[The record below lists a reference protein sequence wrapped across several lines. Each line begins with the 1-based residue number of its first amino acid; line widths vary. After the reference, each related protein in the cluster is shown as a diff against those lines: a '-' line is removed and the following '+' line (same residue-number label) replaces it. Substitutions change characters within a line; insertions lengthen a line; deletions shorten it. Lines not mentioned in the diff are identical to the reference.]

1 MRLNLILQVILILSI
16 LIIISILYYTFLLN
30 KDSKTQILSENIE
43 QLDDN
48 LDDKI
53 ANELNN
59 IEYNSSDKKGNT
71 FYINA
76 KKAIIELDENNNNS
90 NKVKLEG
97 VVSIINIK
105 NKGIINVYSNN
116 AIYDKVYHDTLFFNN
131 VKIEY
136 LDNSIVSENL
146 DLLFTKKISKIYNNV
161 VYKNNYLNLNTD
173 KIIID
178 MITGDLKLE
187 MNKKKE
193 KVKLVSKYEF
203 N

>member
-1 MRLNLILQVILILSI
+1 MKLNLIFQAILILSI
-16 LIIISILYYTFLLN
+16 LVILSILYYTFLLN
-30 KDSKTQILSENIE
+30 KDSKTSTLSENIE
-43 QLDDN
+43 QVDHN
-48 LDDKI
+48 LDNKI
-53 ANELNN
+53 ANELYN
-59 IEYNSSDKKGNT
+59 IEYNSSDNKGNT

-76 KKAIIELDENNNNS
+76 KRAIIELDENNSNS
-90 NKVKLEG
+90 NKVKLEK
-97 VVSIINIK
+97 VISIINLK
-105 NKGIINVYSNN
+105 NKGIINVYSND

-136 LDNSIVSENL
+136 LDNSILSENL

-187 MNKKKE
+187 MNNKKE
-193 KVKLVSKYEF
+193 KVKLITKYEF

>member
-1 MRLNLILQVILILSI
+1 MKLNLIFQAILVLSI
-16 LIIISILYYTFLLN
+16 LVILSVLYFTFLLN
-30 KDSKTQILSENIE
+30 KDNKTQTLSKNIE

-48 LDDKI
+48 LDNRI

-59 IEYNSSDKKGNT
+59 IEYNSSDNKGNT

-76 KKAIIELDENNNNS
+76 KRAIIELDPDNNNN

-105 NKGIINVYSNN
+105 NKGIINVFSND

-136 LDNSIVSENL
+136 LDNSISSENL

-173 KIIID
+173 NIIID
-178 MITGDLKLE
+178 MTTGNLKLE
-187 MNKKKE
+187 MNNKQE
-193 KVKLVSKYEF
+193 KVRLITKYEF

>member
-1 MRLNLILQVILILSI
+1 MKLNLIFQAILILSI
-16 LIIISILYYTFLLN
+16 LVILSILYYTFLLN
-30 KDSKTQILSENIE
+30 KDSKTSTLSENIE
-43 QLDDN
+43 QVDHN
-48 LDDKI
+48 LDNKI

-59 IEYNSSDKKGNT
+59 IEYNSSDNKGNT

-76 KKAIIELDENNNNS
+76 KRAIIELDENNSNS
-90 NKVKLEG
+90 NKVKLEK
-97 VVSIINIK
+97 VISIINLK
-105 NKGIINVYSNN
+105 NKGIINVYSND

-136 LDNSIVSENL
+136 LDNSILSENL

-187 MNKKKE
+187 MNNKKE
-193 KVKLVSKYEF
+193 KVKLITKYEF

>member
-1 MRLNLILQVILILSI
+1 MI
-16 LIIISILYYTFLLN
+16 
-30 KDSKTQILSENIE
+30 
-43 QLDDN
+43 
-48 LDDKI
+48 
-53 ANELNN
+53 
-59 IEYNSSDKKGNT
+59 
-71 FYINA
+71 
-76 KKAIIELDENNNNS
+76 
-90 NKVKLEG
+90 
-97 VVSIINIK
+97 SIINLK
-105 NKGIINVYSNN
+105 NKGIINVYSND

-136 LDNSIVSENL
+136 LDNSILSENL

-187 MNKKKE
+187 MNNKKE
-193 KVKLVSKYEF
+193 KVKLITKYEF

>member
-1 MRLNLILQVILILSI
+1 MKLNLIFQAILVLSI
-16 LIIISILYYTFLLN
+16 LVILSVLYFTFLLN
-30 KDSKTQILSENIE
+30 KDNKTQTLSKNIE

-48 LDDKI
+48 LDNRI

-59 IEYNSSDKKGNT
+59 IEYNSSDNKGNT

-76 KKAIIELDENNNNS
+76 KRAIIELDPDNN

-105 NKGIINVYSNN
+105 NKGIINVFSND

-136 LDNSIVSENL
+136 LDNSISSENL

-173 KIIID
+173 NIIID
-178 MITGDLKLE
+178 MTTGNLKLE
-187 MNKKKE
+187 MNNKQE
-193 KVKLVSKYEF
+193 KVRLITKYEF

>member
-1 MRLNLILQVILILSI
+1 MKLNIIFQAILILSI
-16 LIIISILYYTFLLN
+16 IVILSILYYTFLLS
-30 KDSKTQILSENIE
+30 KDSKTPNLSEKIE
-43 QLDDN
+43 QLDNTLDN
-48 LDDKI
+48 KI

-59 IEYNSSDKKGNT
+59 IEYNSSDNRGNT

-76 KKAIIELDENNNNS
+76 KRAIVELDENNDNS

-116 AIYDKVYHDTLFFNN
+116 AIYDKIYNDTFFFNN
-131 VKIEY
+131 VRIEY
-136 LDNSIVSENL
+136 LDNSILSENL

-161 VYKNNYLNLNTD
+161 VYNNNYLNLSTD

-193 KVKLVSKYEF
+193 KVKLITKYEF

>member
-1 MRLNLILQVILILSI
+1 MRLNLIFQVILILSI
-16 LIIISILYYTFLLN
+16 LVIISILYNTFLLN
-30 KDSKTQILSENIE
+30 KDSKTQILSENTE

-48 LDDKI
+48 LDNKI

-76 KKAIIELDENNNNS
+76 KRAVVELDENNNNS

-136 LDNSIVSENL
+136 LDNSILSENL

-161 VYKNNYLNLNTD
+161 IYKNNYLNLNTD

-193 KVKLVSKYEF
+193 KVKLVTKYEF

>member
-1 MRLNLILQVILILSI
+1 MKLNLIFQAILVLSI
-16 LIIISILYYTFLLN
+16 LVILSVLYFTFLLN
-30 KDSKTQILSENIE
+30 KDNKTQTLSKNIE

-48 LDDKI
+48 LDNRI

-59 IEYNSSDKKGNT
+59 IEYNSSDNKGNT

-76 KKAIIELDENNNNS
+76 KRAIIELDPDNN

-105 NKGIINVYSNN
+105 NKGIINVFSND

-136 LDNSIVSENL
+136 LDNSISSENL

-173 KIIID
+173 NIIID
-178 MITGDLKLE
+178 MTTGNLKLE
-187 MNKKKE
+187 MNNKQE
-193 KVKLVSKYEF
+193 KVKLITKYEF

>member
-1 MRLNLILQVILILSI
+1 MKLNIIFQAILILSI
-16 LIIISILYYTFLLN
+16 IVILSILYYTFLLN
-30 KDSKTQILSENIE
+30 KDSKSTTLSKNVEKSDQILDS
-43 QLDDN
+43 
-48 LDDKI
+48 KI

-59 IEYNSSDKKGNT
+59 IEYNSSDNKGNT

-76 KKAIIELDENNNNS
+76 ARAIVELDDNNNNS

-105 NKGIINVYSNN
+105 NKGIINVYSND
-116 AIYDKVYHDTLFFNN
+116 AIYDKIYHDTFFFNN
-131 VKIEY
+131 VRIEY
-136 LDNSIVSENL
+136 LDNSILSENL

-161 VYKNNYLNLNTD
+161 VYNNNYLNLSTD

-193 KVKLVSKYEF
+193 KVKLITKYEF

>member
-1 MRLNLILQVILILSI
+1 MRLNLIFQVILVLSI

-30 KDSKTQILSENIE
+30 KDSKTQILSENVE
-43 QLDDN
+43 QIDDN
-48 LDDKI
+48 LDNKI
-53 ANELNN
+53 SNELNN
-59 IEYNSSDKKGNT
+59 IEYNSIDKKGNT

-76 KKAIIELDENNNNS
+76 KRAIIELDENNNNS

-105 NKGIINVYSNN
+105 NKGIINVYSDN
-116 AIYDKVYHDTLFFNN
+116 AIYDKVYHDTFFFNN

-136 LDNSIVSENL
+136 LNNSIFSENL

-161 VYKNNYLNLNTD
+161 VYKNNNLNLNTD

-178 MITGDLKLE
+178 MTTGDIKLE
-187 MNKKKE
+187 MNNKKE
-193 KVKLVSKYEF
+193 KVKLITKYEF

>member
-1 MRLNLILQVILILSI
+1 MKLNIIFQAILILSI
-16 LIIISILYYTFLLN
+16 IVILSILYYTFLLK
-30 KDSKTQILSENIE
+30 KDSKTSTLSKGIEKPDQIL
-43 QLDDN
+43 DN
-48 LDDKI
+48 KI

-59 IEYNSSDKKGNT
+59 IEYNSSDNKGNT

-76 KKAIIELDENNNNS
+76 KRAIVELDENNSNS

-116 AIYDKVYHDTLFFNN
+116 AIYDKIYNDTFFFNN
-131 VKIEY
+131 VRIEY
-136 LDNSIVSENL
+136 LDNSILSENL

-161 VYKNNYLNLNTD
+161 VYNNNYLNLSTD

-178 MITGDLKLE
+178 TITGDLKLE

-193 KVKLVSKYEF
+193 KVKLITKYEF

>member
-1 MRLNLILQVILILSI
+1 MKLNLIFQAILVLSI
-16 LIIISILYYTFLLN
+16 LVILSVLYFTFLLN
-30 KDSKTQILSENIE
+30 KDNKTQTLSKNIE

-48 LDDKI
+48 LDNRI

-59 IEYNSSDKKGNT
+59 IEYNSSDNKGNT

-76 KKAIIELDENNNNS
+76 KRAIIELDADN

-105 NKGIINVYSNN
+105 NKGIINVFSND

-136 LDNSIVSENL
+136 LDNSILSENL

-178 MITGDLKLE
+178 MTTGDLKLE

-193 KVKLVSKYEF
+193 KVKLVTKYEF

>member
-1 MRLNLILQVILILSI
+1 MKLNIIFQAILILSI
-16 LIIISILYYTFLLN
+16 IVILSILYYTFLLN
-30 KDSKTQILSENIE
+30 KDSKSTTLSKNVEKSDQILDS
-43 QLDDN
+43 
-48 LDDKI
+48 KI

-59 IEYNSSDKKGNT
+59 IEYNSSDNKGNT

-76 KKAIIELDENNNNS
+76 ARAIVELDDNNNNS

-105 NKGIINVYSNN
+105 NKGIINVYSND
-116 AIYDKVYHDTLFFNN
+116 AIYDKIYHDTFFFNN
-131 VKIEY
+131 VRIEY
-136 LDNSIVSENL
+136 LDNSILSENL

-161 VYKNNYLNLNTD
+161 IYNNNYLNLSTD

-193 KVKLVSKYEF
+193 KVKLITKYEF

>member
-1 MRLNLILQVILILSI
+1 MKLNLIFQAILVLSI
-16 LIIISILYYTFLLN
+16 LVILSVLYFTFLLN
-30 KDSKTQILSENIE
+30 KDHKTQTLSKNIE

-48 LDDKI
+48 LDNRI

-59 IEYNSSDKKGNT
+59 IEYNSSDNKGNT

-76 KKAIIELDENNNNS
+76 KRAIIELDPDNNNS

-105 NKGIINVYSNN
+105 NKGIINVFSND

-136 LDNSIVSENL
+136 LDNSISSENL

-173 KIIID
+173 NIIID
-178 MITGDLKLE
+178 MTTGNLKLE
-187 MNKKKE
+187 MNNKQE
-193 KVKLVSKYEF
+193 KVRLITKYEF

>member
-43 QLDDN
+43 RLDDN
-48 LDDKI
+48 LDDKT
-53 ANELNN
+53 ANELIN

-76 KKAIIELDENNNNS
+76 KRAIIELDENNNNS

-116 AIYDKVYHDTLFFNN
+116 AIYDKVYHDTLFFDN

-136 LDNSIVSENL
+136 LDNSILSENL

-161 VYKNNYLNLNTD
+161 VFKNNYLNLNTD

-187 MNKKKE
+187 MNNKKE
-193 KVKLVSKYEF
+193 KVKLVTKYEF

>member
-43 QLDDN
+43 RLDDN
-48 LDDKI
+48 LDDKT
-53 ANELNN
+53 ANELIN

-76 KKAIIELDENNNNS
+76 KRAIIELDENNNNR
-90 NKVKLEG
+90 NKVKLEV

-116 AIYDKVYHDTLFFNN
+116 AIYDKIYHDTLFFND

-136 LDNSIVSENL
+136 LDNSILSENL

-161 VYKNNYLNLNTD
+161 VFKNNYLNLNTD

-178 MITGDLKLE
+178 MTTGDLKLE

-193 KVKLVSKYEF
+193 KVKLVTKYEF

>member
-1 MRLNLILQVILILSI
+1 MKLNIIFQAILILSI
-16 LIIISILYYTFLLN
+16 VVIISILYYTFLLN
-30 KDSKTQILSENIE
+30 KDSKSTTLSKNVEKSDQILDS
-43 QLDDN
+43 
-48 LDDKI
+48 KI

-59 IEYNSSDKKGNT
+59 IEYNSSDNKGNT

-76 KKAIIELDENNNNS
+76 ARAIVELDDNNNNS

-105 NKGIINVYSNN
+105 NKGIINVYSND
-116 AIYDKVYHDTLFFNN
+116 AIYDKIYHDTFFFNN
-131 VKIEY
+131 VRIEY
-136 LDNSIVSENL
+136 LDNSILSENL

-161 VYKNNYLNLNTD
+161 IYNNNYLNLSTD

-193 KVKLVSKYEF
+193 KVKLITKYEF